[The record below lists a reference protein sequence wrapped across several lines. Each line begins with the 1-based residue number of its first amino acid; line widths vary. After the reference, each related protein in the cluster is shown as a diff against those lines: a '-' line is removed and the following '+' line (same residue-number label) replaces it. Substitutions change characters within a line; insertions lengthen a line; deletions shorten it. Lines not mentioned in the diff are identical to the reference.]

1 MRIYLIWLCLILIV
15 PVVSAQQALLSEASQ
30 FKKTE
35 YKRALDLY
43 EKVLE
48 MDPSNIEALTEAGLL
63 QTKIGNRTA
72 NKEEKE
78 IYFKKAIDYTK
89 KAVMLN
95 PNSCMANYTYG
106 VALGRMGDISGAK
119 KRVQNSQIIKNHCEK
134 ALEIDPKHAP
144 SWHLLGK
151 LNYRLSN
158 LNVAERAAATLLFGG
173 LPKGVS
179 TEKAVECYEKA
190 VMFDGNYLLYRLD
203 LAVALIKTK
212 NIPRAIDVLE
222 TAIRIPAITEDDDSY
237 LSDCKSLLRKLK

>member
-1 MRIYLIWLCLILIV
+1 MRNLIWLCLILIV
-15 PVVSAQQALLSEASQ
+15 PVASAQQALLSDASQ
-30 FKKTE
+30 YKEKE
-35 YKRALDLY
+35 YKRALDIY

-48 MDPSNIEALTEAGLL
+48 IDPNNIEALTEAGLL
-63 QTKIGNRTA
+63 QTKIGNRSA

-78 IYFKKAIDYTK
+78 IYFKKALGLTK

-119 KRVQNSQIIKNHCEK
+119 ERVQNSQIIKNHCEK

-158 LNVAERAAATLLFGG
+158 LNVAERAAAAVLFGG
-173 LPKGVS
+173 LPEGVS

-190 VMFDGNYLLYRLD
+190 VEYNGNYLLYRLD
-203 LAVALIKTK
+203 LAVALIKTNNEK
-212 NIPRAIDVLE
+212 RAINVLE
-222 TAIRIPAITEDDDSY
+222 TAIKIPAVTEDDDSY
-237 LSDCKSLLRKLK
+237 LADCNSLLRKLK